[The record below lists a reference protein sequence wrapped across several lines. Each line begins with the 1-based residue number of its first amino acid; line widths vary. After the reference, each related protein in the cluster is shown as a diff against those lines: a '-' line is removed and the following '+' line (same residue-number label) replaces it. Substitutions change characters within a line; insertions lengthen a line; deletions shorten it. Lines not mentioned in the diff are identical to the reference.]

1 MPKHENYKYIATILL
16 TMAFSTLVYRVYI
29 TKDVANLSY
38 LWLGLM
44 ISAQIFLLLYGF
56 DNGKIE
62 VFIPAIL
69 VLLGGLYIFILKRRQ
84 DKQEEIIK
92 VLKDKDI
99 L

>member
-1 MPKHENYKYIATILL
+1 MLKHENYKYIATILL
-16 TMAFSTLVYRVYI
+16 TIAFLTFVYRVYI

-44 ISAQIFLLLYGF
+44 SSAQIFLLLYGF
-56 DNGKIE
+56 DNSKIE
-62 VFIPAIL
+62 VIIPAIFI
-69 VLLGGLYIFILKRRQ
+69 LLGALYIFILKQRQ